1 MKTLALCVL
10 AAQPWLRRD
19 VAMVVD
25 ALHGP
30 PDPSP
35 PEPSQAL
42 YAGLLDQARRYL
54 ARQARPVALSVF
66 FFDSLQDWRQ
76 ALQDPAHGLRHC
88 SQELF
93 VLQSPDAD
101 QALQLPAQLR
111 AFAHQAGQ
119 PLRCS
124 PHSFLLYLQ
133 AADDD
138 LHEQPSALWPAAST
152 GGLHLRLAHPEAAMR
167 RADLLRVL
175 LDHLDHAHH
184 NRLLARS
191 VDAAERP
198 PALARALHAFMQQ
211 RWPGRWDF
219 HGYTG
224 SVIAA
229 FIEGMRQ
236 LGRADGRPQ
245 LGSVNEHGLAC
256 SAMAGWQLFGRAFVM
271 AVTSGMVD
279 EFKGTLANLQRTRAP
294 GFIVCADS
302 ARGQWHAFQGTVEQ
316 AGDGRAL
323 MQARGLPQVYIETV
337 EQLEAGLLE
346 AFAALAR
353 DEGPVVVFAS
363 PAVLESGVALDEQG
377 LIERSQPPP
386 RQAAPCVDEARWQA
400 LLSLVNDERRRL
412 LWFCGRL
419 GADERALV
427 HEIAQRAGIA
437 LCDGIAHPGS
447 VASHAGGRE
456 QPNYLGTL
464 GLYGFSRAVHRY
476 LHEGE
481 TLRPVEAQSLFF
493 LKSRIDQIC
502 TPFSEGRLA
511 RHLHIVQVTNRGQ
524 DLAPFADLPLQ
535 MDLLDFLQR
544 LKAGLQVE
552 ADVRRWR
559 QDAIAQARRC
569 PPEHLVDRIETL
581 PMTANY
587 FFHRLGGLL
596 RRLIEEEG
604 LRYHG
609 VYDVGRCGVSALR
622 NVPRTDPG
630 FSGWYGRA
638 LMGDAL
644 MALPAIAL
652 HSPRQVLAFIGD
664 GARALVP
671 DVELQLLRQMGQRP
685 DAADVNVSVFYLH
698 NGMLSIIQSYID
710 LRFARDG
717 AAQVHVPWRPRG
729 DAIEPHGPLTLQRR
743 RLLRFDEARLR
754 EDLLARGRLNV
765 YEVQLT
771 HNSSGDG
778 MSLASEGTWSRITPS
793 EEHAP

>member
-10 AAQPWLRRD
+10 AARPWLRRD
-19 VAMVVD
+19 VAVVVD

-30 PDPSP
+30 L
-35 PEPSQAL
+35 EPSAL
-42 YAGLLDQARRYL
+42 HPSASLYEGLLAQARRYL
-54 ARQARPVALSVF
+54 AQQARPVAWRVF
-66 FFDSLQDWRQ
+66 FFDSLPDWQQ
-76 ALQDPAHGLRHC
+76 ALQDPDHGLRAC

-93 VLQSPDAD
+93 ILQAEASE
-101 QALQLPAQLR
+101 ALLLPARLR
-111 AFAHQAGQ
+111 AHAQEAGQ

-124 PHSFLLYLQ
+124 PHSFLLYLLGP
-133 AADDD
+133 DDD
-138 LHEQPSALWPAAST
+138 LPVQPSALWPDAST
-152 GGLHLRLAHPEAAMR
+152 GGLHLRLPHPDAQTR

-175 LDHLDHAHH
+175 LDHLDHAHY

-198 PALARALHAFMQQ
+198 PTLARALHAFMQR

-219 HGYTG
+219 HSYTG
-224 SVIAA
+224 SVIAS

-236 LGRADGRPQ
+236 LGQADGRPQ
-245 LGSVNEHGLAC
+245 LGGVNEHALAC
-256 SAMAGWQLFGRAFVM
+256 AAIAGWQLFGRAYVL

-316 AGDGRAL
+316 AGDGRVL
-323 MQARGLPQVYIETV
+323 MQARGLPQVYIESP
-337 EQLEAGLLE
+337 EQLDAGLRQ
-346 AFAALAR
+346 AFAALEKG
-353 DEGPVVVFAS
+353 DGPVVIFAS
-363 PAVLESGVALDEQG
+363 PAVLESGVALDEPG
-377 LIERSQPPP
+377 LVEPSARLVPAA
-386 RQAAPCVDEARWQA
+386 QAPDIDPGRWQE
-400 LLSLVNDERRRL
+400 LLSLVNTQRKRL

-419 GADERALV
+419 SAEERSLV
-427 HEIAQRAGIA
+427 HDIAERAGIA

-447 VASHAGGRE
+447 VAAYAGGRE
-456 QPNYLGTL
+456 QANYLGTL

-476 LHEGE
+476 LHQGE
-481 TLRPVEAQSLFF
+481 SLRPVEAQSLFF
-493 LKSRIDQIC
+493 LKSRGDQIC

-544 LKAGLQVE
+544 LRAGLRVDAE
-552 ADVRRWR
+552 LLRWR
-559 QDAIAQARRC
+559 QAALAEARRC
-569 PPEHLVDRIETL
+569 PPEQLVDRIETL

-652 HSPRQVLAFIGD
+652 HSPHQVLAFIGD

-671 DVELQLLRQMGQRP
+671 DVEQQLLRQMGQRP
-685 DAADVNVSVFYLH
+685 DAAQANVSVFYLH

-729 DAIEPHGPLTLQRR
+729 EGLDRRGPLDLQRR
-743 RLLRFDEARLR
+743 QLLRFDEAQLR
-754 EDLLARGRLNV
+754 EDLRARGRLNV
-765 YEVQLT
+765 FEVQLT

>member
-19 VAMVVD
+19 IAVVVD
-25 ALHGP
+25 ALHGSPLPAGEAP
-30 PDPSP
+30 PPS
-35 PEPSQAL
+35 L

-54 ARQARPVALSVF
+54 AQQARPVAWRAF
-66 FFDSLQDWRQ
+66 FFDTLQDWQQ
-76 ALQDPAHGLRHC
+76 ALQDPAHGLRGC

-93 VLQSPDAD
+93 VLQAGEASE
-101 QALQLPAQLR
+101 ALQLPARLR
-111 AFAHQAGQ
+111 TLAQAAGQ

-133 AADDD
+133 GDDD
-138 LHEQPSALWPAAST
+138 GSSQPPSAFWPDAST
-152 GGLHLRLAHPEAAMR
+152 GGLHLRLPHADADTR

-198 PALARALHAFMQQ
+198 PALARALHAFMQR

-219 HGYTG
+219 HSYTG

-236 LGRADGRPQ
+236 LGQADGRPQ
-245 LGSVNEHGLAC
+245 LGGVNEHALAC
-256 SAMAGWQLFGRAFVM
+256 AAIAGWQLFGRAYVL

-316 AGDGRAL
+316 AGDGRTL
-323 MQARGLPQVYIETV
+323 MQARGLAQVYLESP
-337 EQLEAGLLE
+337 EQLEAGLRQ
-346 AFAALAR
+346 AFAAL
-353 DEGPVVVFAS
+353 DQGEGPVVIFAS
-363 PAVLESGVALDEQG
+363 PAVLESGLG
-377 LIERSQPPP
+377 
-386 RQAAPCVDEARWQA
+386 VDEAALAEPAPAQPALRVEVDPAHWGA
-400 LLSLVNDERRRL
+400 LLSLVNTQRKRL

-419 GADERALV
+419 SDEERALV
-427 HEIAQRAGIA
+427 HEIAEATGIA

-447 VASHAGGRE
+447 VAAYAGGRE
-456 QPNYLGTL
+456 QPHYLGTL

-481 TLRPVEAQSLFF
+481 ALRPVGAQSLFF
-493 LKSRIDQIC
+493 LKSRADQIC

-671 DVELQLLRQMGQRP
+671 DVELQLLRQMSGRP
-685 DAADVNVSVFYLH
+685 DAAELNVSVFYLH

-717 AAQVHVPWRPRG
+717 AAQVHVPWRPR
-729 DAIEPHGPLTLQRR
+729 DDSLERHGPLALQRR

-754 EDLLARGRLNV
+754 EDLQARGRLNV
-765 YEVQLT
+765 FEVQLT